1 MSAEAVSS
9 DASADMVLDPDVIV
23 RVEGLKKY
31 FELRM
36 GFLRSLH
43 SKSVF
48 VHAVDGLDFQLRRGE
63 ILGLVGESGCGKTT
77 TGRLL
82 SRLEVPTEGRILIR
96 AESQGDKAGGPR
108 GAAVDIAS
116 LDGRNLFQFR
126 RELQMIFQDPY
137 ESLNP
142 RFNVFRAVS
151 EPLLI
156 HSIGETRE
164 QREELVIRALE
175 DSGLRPGQDFMDRF
189 PHELSGGQRQR
200 VSIARAVALN
210 PKIII
215 ADEPVSM
222 LDVSIRAGVMNL
234 MLDLRA
240 KYQIPYVFITHDIAV
255 ARYMSD
261 RIAVMYLGRIVETAS
276 TEDIISRPTHPYTRA
291 LLSAVPIPDPE
302 HVYSDVT
309 IKGELPSP
317 IDMPS
322 GCRFRTRCLLAQE
335 ICKTTAPP
343 NVEVFPGHFAEC
355 NFAADIFEG
364 RLTEPALATRAP
376 EVDSMLASSAKP

>member
-1 MSAEAVSS
+1 MTVDVPSPA
-9 DASADMVLDPDVIV
+9 ADETLELEEDVVV

-31 FELRM
+31 FELRL
-36 GFLRSLH
+36 GFLKSLRGEA
-43 SKSVF
+43 VN
-48 VHAVDGLDFQLRRGE
+48 VHAVDGLDFVLRKGE

-82 SRLEVPTEGRILIR
+82 SRLETPTEGRILIR
-96 AESQGDKAGGPR
+96 TESRAEDGGEPQSVV
-108 GAAVDIAS
+108 ADLAS
-116 LDGRNLFQFR
+116 LEGRELFQFR
-126 RELQMIFQDPY
+126 RDLQMIFQDPY

-151 EPLLI
+151 EPLRI
-156 HSIGETRE
+156 HAIGETRE
-164 QREELVIRALE
+164 QREELVIKALE
-175 DSGLRPGQDFMDRF
+175 ESGLRPGTDFMDRF

-200 VSIARAVALN
+200 VSIARAIVLN

-240 KYQIPYVFITHDIAV
+240 KYQNPNVFITHDIAV

-276 TEDIISRPTHPYTRA
+276 TEDVIAHPTHPYTRA
-291 LLSAVPIPDPE
+291 LLSAVPIPDPA
-302 HVYSDVT
+302 HVYSHVP

-317 IDMPS
+317 IDIPT
-322 GCRFRTRCLLAQE
+322 GCRFRTRCLFAQE
-335 ICKTTAPP
+335 ICKTDPP
-343 NVEVFPGHFAEC
+343 NVEVSPGHFAEC
-355 NFAADIFEG
+355 HFATDIFEG
-364 RLTEPALATRAP
+364 RMTEPPMAVRATEPEAVPAP
-376 EVDSMLASSAKP
+376 PAGP

>member
-1 MSAEAVSS
+1 MSSARIPSEAVVE
-9 DASADMVLDPDVIV
+9 AKLDPDVIV
-23 RVEGLKKY
+23 QVQGLKKY
-31 FELRM
+31 FELRL
-36 GFLRSLH
+36 GFFKALRGE
-43 SKSVF
+43 SVF
-48 VHAVDGLDFQLRRGE
+48 VHAVDGLDFELRRGE

-77 TGRLL
+77 TGRLI
-82 SRLEVPTEGRILIR
+82 SRLETPTEGRILIR
-96 AESQGDKAGGPR
+96 TEVPSKDGGER
-108 GAAVDIAS
+108 KTAYVDLAS
-116 LDGRNLFQFR
+116 LDGRSLFAFR
-126 RELQMIFQDPY
+126 RDLQMIFQDPY

-164 QREELVIRALE
+164 EREELVIRALE
-175 DSGLRPGQDFMDRF
+175 ESGLRPGQDFIDRF

-200 VSIARAVALN
+200 VAVAPAIALN

-261 RIAVMYLGRIVETAS
+261 RIAVMYLGRIVETGS
-276 TEDIISRPTHPYTRA
+276 TEEIISHPTHPYTRA
-291 LLSAVPIPDPE
+291 LLSAVPVPDPE
-302 HVYSDVT
+302 HVYSHVT

-317 IDMPS
+317 IEMPS
-322 GCRFRTRCLLAQE
+322 GCPFRTRCLLAQD
-335 ICKTTAPP
+335 ICTTTSPP
-343 NVEVFPGHFAEC
+343 NVEVSPGHFAEC
-355 NFAADIFEG
+355 HFATDIFEG
-364 RLTEPALATRAP
+364 RLTEPA
-376 EVDSMLASSAKP
+376 MASRSIEPAAEPPSPTGS